1 MSAAASALINLS
13 NFFALGVDPS
23 QALPATYNY
32 ALVLLSYLVAALGGY
47 AFLQFATRIAELRD
61 LGLRYGWLVIGA
73 IAMGGGIWAMHFIG
87 MLAHVLP
94 IAVSYDPWITAV
106 SIVPAIMAAGVAL
119 HVVARPVVSTGRLLV
134 GGTLMGAGIGAMHY
148 TGMSALELNALV
160 RYDPALFGASLV
172 VAVGLAI
179 LALQAWHWLSKT
191 QPTRFSRVQEVV
203 GALILGL
210 AVTAMHYTAMAST
223 YCFASAAQG
232 QSSPAI
238 NHSVFAAVVALIASL
253 VLLMA
258 IVAVIFDRRV
268 ALETSMRHEV
278 MDSHRRTS
286 EQLFQSQK
294 MEAVG
299 QLTGGVAHD
308 FNNILTIVL
317 ANADALL
324 EDERMPPEVTR
335 RAQRIWD
342 AGQKAAELTR
352 QLLAFSRK
360 QVLKPEKSDLNDLVS
375 TTGRLLLRTLGE
387 HIVVQTVAASNL
399 WTTNVDRTQVE
410 TSLINLCINARDAMP
425 MGGRLIIETKNVTLD
440 RNYVARQ
447 PDEDLV
453 PGDYVMLSVTDTGSG
468 ISSENLGRVFEP
480 FFTTKEVG
488 KGTGLG
494 LSMVYGFIRQSNGH
508 VAVSSKVGHG
518 TTVAMYFPRS
528 EPMAAAAAPSR
539 RKALPGGSERILVV
553 EDEEAVRAVI
563 GEQLQSLGYQVAQAG
578 NAEQALEQLRAGRF
592 DLLLTDVV
600 MPGRLNGKGLS
611 DEVARLWPD
620 TRIVFMS
627 GYPENE
633 LTHDGPFDGP
643 LDGGVMLMAKP
654 HLKAD
659 LARIVRS
666 ALADGDGPGVGRRAA
681 VSEAQR

>member
-1 MSAAASALINLS
+1 MINLS

-23 QALPATYNY
+23 QALPAKYND

-94 IAVSYDPWITAV
+94 IPVSYDPWITAV
-106 SIVPAIMAAGVAL
+106 SIVPAILAAGVAL

-160 RYDPALFGASLV
+160 RYDPTLFAASIV
-172 VAVGLAI
+172 VAVLLAI

-191 QPTRFSRVQEVV
+191 QPTEFSRVQEVV

-223 YCFASAAQG
+223 YCFARADQNSGAPG
-232 QSSPAI
+232 LD
-238 NHSVFAAVVALIASL
+238 HSVFAAIIALIASL

-317 ANADALL
+317 SNADALL
-324 EDERMPPEVTR
+324 EDERMPPEVTK

-360 QVLKPEKSDLNDLVS
+360 QVLKPEKSNLNDIVS
-375 TTGRLLLRTLGE
+375 TTGQLLLRTLGA

-410 TSLINLCINARDAMP
+410 TSLINLCLNARDAMP
-425 MGGRLIIETKNVTLD
+425 TGGRLIIETKNVTLD
-440 RNYVARQ
+440 RNYVAEQ
-447 PDEDLV
+447 QDEDLV
-453 PGDYVMLSVTDTGSG
+453 PGDYAMLSVTDTGSG
-468 ISSENLGRVFEP
+468 ISPENLGRVFEP

-508 VAVSSKVGHG
+508 IAVSSEVGHG
-518 TTVAMYFPRS
+518 TTVKMYFPRS
-528 EPMAAAAAPSR
+528 EPAVAAATLSR

-553 EDEEAVRAVI
+553 EDEESVRAVI
-563 GEQLQSLGYQVAQAG
+563 SEQLQSLGYDVEQAG
-578 NAEQALEQLRAGRF
+578 NAEQALVQLRAGRF

-611 DEVARLWPD
+611 GEVARLWPE

-633 LTHDGPFDGP
+633 LTHNGP
-643 LDGGVMLMAKP
+643 LDGGVMFMAKP

-659 LARIVRS
+659 LARIVRH
-666 ALADGDGPGVGRRAA
+666 ALANGDGPGFGRRPA
-681 VSEAQR
+681 VSEA

>member
-1 MSAAASALINLS
+1 LISLS

-23 QALPATYNY
+23 LALPAKYNY
-32 ALVLLSYLVAALGGY
+32 TLVLLSYLVAALGGY

-61 LGLRYGWLVIGA
+61 LGLRFGWLAIGA

-94 IAVSYDPWITAV
+94 IPVSYDPWITAV
-106 SIVPAIMAAGVAL
+106 SIVPAILAAAIAL
-119 HVVARPVVSTGRLLV
+119 HVVARPVVSTSRLLV

-160 RYDPALFGASLV
+160 RYDPALFAASLV

-179 LALQAWHWLSKT
+179 LALQAWHWLNKAPS
-191 QPTRFSRVQEVV
+191 TRFSRAQEVV

-223 YCFASAAQG
+223 YCFATAGQGRSA
-232 QSSPAI
+232 PAI
-238 NHSVFAAVVALIASL
+238 DQSVFAAVIALIASL
-253 VLLMA
+253 VLVMA

-268 ALETSMRHEV
+268 ALEASMREKV
-278 MDSHRRTS
+278 MDSHRQTS

-324 EDERMPPEVTR
+324 DDERMPPEVTK

-342 AGQKAAELTR
+342 AGQKAAALTR

-375 TTGRLLLRTLGE
+375 TTGQLLRRTLGE
-387 HIVVQTVAASNL
+387 HVIVQTVAAPEL
-399 WTTNVDRTQVE
+399 WSVDVDRAQVE
-410 TSLINLCINARDAMP
+410 ASLINLCINARDAMP
-425 MGGRLIIETKNVTLD
+425 RGGRRVIETKNVTLD
-440 RNYVARQ
+440 RHYVARQ
-447 PDEDLV
+447 EDEDLV
-453 PGDYVMLSVTDTGSG
+453 PGDYAMLSVTDSGSG
-468 ISSENLGRVFEP
+468 MPPEVLRRVFEP

-508 VAVSSKVGHG
+508 IAISSEVGHG
-518 TTVAMYFPRS
+518 TTVRMYFPRG
-528 EPMAAAAAPSR
+528 EQAAAAAAPSR
-539 RKALPGGSERILVV
+539 RRALPGGSERILVV
-553 EDEEAVRAVI
+553 EDEESVRAVI
-563 GEQLQSLGYQVAQAG
+563 GEQLQSLGYEVRQAG
-578 NAEQALEQLRAGRF
+578 NAEQALAELRAGRF

-600 MPGRLNGKGLS
+600 MPGRLNGKELS
-611 DEVARLWPD
+611 EEVARQWPD

-627 GYPENE
+627 GYPEDV
-633 LTHDGPFDGP
+633 LTHDGP
-643 LDGGVMLMAKP
+643 LDGGVILMAKP

-659 LARIVRS
+659 LARIIRS
-666 ALADGDGPGVGRRAA
+666 ALSYSDSPSIDRPVT
-681 VSEAQR
+681 VSEA

>member
-1 MSAAASALINLS
+1 MAALALINLS
-13 NFFALGVDPS
+13 DFFALGVDPS
-23 QALPATYNY
+23 LALPAKYNY

-61 LGLRYGWLVIGA
+61 LGLRYGWLAIGA

-94 IAVSYDPWITAV
+94 IPVSYDPWITAV
-106 SIVPAIMAAGVAL
+106 SIVPAILAAGVAL
-119 HVVARPVVSTGRLLV
+119 HVVARPVVSTNRLLI
-134 GGTLMGAGIGAMHY
+134 GGTLMGVGIGAMHY
-148 TGMSALELNALV
+148 TGMFALELNALV
-160 RYDPALFGASLV
+160 RYDPTLFGASLV

-191 QPTRFSRVQEVV
+191 PVTRFSRVQEVV

-223 YCFASAAQG
+223 YCFASAGQG
-232 QSSPAI
+232 RSSPALD
-238 NHSVFAAVVALIASL
+238 HSVFAAVIALIASL

-268 ALETSMRHEV
+268 ALEASMRHEV

-324 EDERMPPEVTR
+324 DNDRMPPEVTK

-352 QLLAFSRK
+352 QLLAFSRQ
-360 QVLKPEKSDLNDLVS
+360 QVLKPEKSDLNDIVS

-387 HIVVQTVAASNL
+387 HIIVQTVAAPNL

-410 TSLINLCINARDAMP
+410 TSLINLCLNARDAMP
-425 MGGRLIIETKNVTLD
+425 MGGRLVIETKNVPLD
-440 RNYVARQ
+440 RAYVARQ
-447 PDEDLV
+447 EDEDLV
-453 PGDYVMLSVTDTGSG
+453 PGDYAMLSVTDTGSG
-468 ISSENLGRVFEP
+468 ISPENLRRVFEP

-508 VAVSSKVGHG
+508 IAVSSEISRG
-518 TTVAMYFPRS
+518 TSVKMYFPRS
-528 EPMAAAAAPSR
+528 EPAAAAAAPSR
-539 RKALPGGSERILVV
+539 ARLLPRGNERILVV

-563 GEQLQSLGYQVAQAG
+563 GEQLQSLGYDVEQAG
-578 NAEQALEQLRAGRF
+578 NAEQALERLRAGRF

-633 LTHDGPFDGP
+633 LTCDGPP
-643 LDGGVMLMAKP
+643 DGGVMLLAKP

-659 LARIVRS
+659 LARIVRG
-666 ALADGDGPGVGRRAA
+666 ALGNGDGPGFGRRAA
-681 VSEAQR
+681 ASEA